1 MVLDVAPQ
9 DVTEVYRLRGRLVGR
24 VIGFARVDG
33 QDLDFWT
40 HRGPRVL
47 DALCQ
52 LGFPVNGAIKR
63 PTKVWSGQP

>member
-24 VIGFARVDG
+24 GIGFARVDG
-33 QDLDFWT
+33 QDLDF
-40 HRGPRVL
+40 
-47 DALCQ
+47 
-52 LGFPVNGAIKR
+52 PVSGAIKR